1 MRRQSWWRGPLVWA
15 AVVTAIWIV
24 AGGPLGGYQGRL
36 AEVQENDASAYLP
49 ASAEATR
56 VANLSERFAGADVIP
71 AVVVYIRPGGLSEAD
86 RDWLAAGAARLAEL
100 PGLAGPVPPP
110 VVSSDEEAAQL
121 VVPVDGTAD
130 PGGTV
135 AEVRAASAAAPAGAT
150 VYVTGPA
157 GFVADLGEAFGDIDS
172 LLLLVTASVVA
183 VILVLVYRS
192 PLLPVVVLLGA
203 GLALGT
209 ASAVVYGLARSDLI
223 VLNGQSQGIM
233 LILVFG
239 AATDYALLLVA
250 RFREELRRHADRVTA
265 MRVAWRR
272 TLGPVLASG
281 LTVIL
286 ALSGLLLSDLNS
298 NRGLG
303 PVAAIGVAAAMLVML
318 TYLPAALVLLGRV
331 AFWPFR
337 PRYGARRGGPAGW
350 WQRLAGLVGR
360 RARPVWL
367 VTALVLAGLAALVP
381 LLRAD
386 GVAQSD
392 LYLREVESVAGQ
404 EALARHFPAG
414 GGAPT
419 VVIANADRTAEVVGA
434 LETVP
439 EVALV
444 RPGEPRQDLV
454 RIEVVLAAP
463 ADSDEAIAAV
473 PRLRSAVRAV
483 DGADALVGGPS
494 AVDYDTRRAASRD
507 QRVIIP
513 FALVVVFVVI
523 ALLLRA
529 VLVTAL
535 LLASVVLSFLATLG
549 LAAVMFNYVFDFPGA
564 DPTLPLFAFVF
575 LVALGVDY
583 SIFLLTRVREEAGRH
598 GTRAGVRVGLAVTG
612 GVITSAGVVLAATF
626 STLAV
631 LPLLFLAQIAFLVA
645 TGVLIDTLVVR
656 TLLVPGLCHD
666 IGARIWWPG
675 HPGTRTGH
683 PGTRTAGA

>member
-1 MRRQSWWRGPLVWA
+1 MRGRGWWRRPLVWA
-15 AVVTAIWIV
+15 AVVTAAWIV
-24 AGGPLGGYQGRL
+24 AGGPLGSYQGRL
-36 AEVQENDASAYLP
+36 AEVQENDTSAFLP

-56 VANLSERFAGADVIP
+56 VADLSEQFTGADVIP
-71 AVVVYIRPGGLSEAD
+71 AVVVYVRQGGLSDTD
-86 RDWLAAGAARLAEL
+86 RDRLEAGATRLAAL
-100 PGLAGPVPPP
+100 PGVAGPVPPP
-110 VVSSDEEAAQL
+110 VVSSDGDAAQL
-121 VVPVDGTAD
+121 VVPVDGSTEPGDTVTELRATARGGAP
-130 PGGTV
+130 PGV
-135 AEVRAASAAAPAGAT
+135 T

-157 GFVADLGEAFGDIDS
+157 GFIADLGAAFGDIDS
-172 LLLLVTASVVA
+172 LLLVVTASVVA

-192 PLLPVVVLLGA
+192 PLLPLAVLLGA

-209 ASAVVYGLARSDLI
+209 ASAAVYGLARSDLI

-250 RFREELRRHADRVTA
+250 RFREELRRHADRSTA

-272 TLGPVLASG
+272 TVGPVLASG
-281 LTVIL
+281 WTVIL

-298 NRGLG
+298 NRSLG

-337 PRYGARRGGPAGW
+337 PRYGAQQGGPAGLW
-350 WQRLAGLVGR
+350 HRLAELIGR
-360 RARPVWL
+360 RARAVWL

-392 LYLREVESVAGQ
+392 LYLRDVESVTGQ

-419 VVIANADRTAEVVGA
+419 VVIADAGYTSQVVEA
-434 LETVP
+434 LDTVP
-439 EVALV
+439 EVAQI
-444 RPGEPRQDLV
+444 RPGDPQRDLV
-454 RIEVVLAAP
+454 RIEVVLTAP
-463 ADSDEAIAAV
+463 ADSDEAIATV
-473 PRLRSAVRAV
+473 PRLRSAVRDV

-529 VLVTAL
+529 LLVTAL

-583 SIFLLTRVREEAGRH
+583 SIFLLTRVREEAGYR
-598 GTRAGVRVGLAVTG
+598 GTRAGIRVGLTVTG

-666 IGARIWWPG
+666 VGARIWWPG
-675 HPGTRTGH
+675 RPGR
-683 PGTRTAGA
+683 PGRAGARATGG

>member
-1 MRRQSWWRGPLVWA
+1 VAQAAGVGGGGRRGLDRGRRA
-15 AVVTAIWIV
+15 ARQL
-24 AGGPLGGYQGRL
+24 PGRL
-36 AEVQENDASAYLP
+36 AGVQENDTSAFLP
-49 ASAEATR
+49 ASAEATQ
-56 VANLSERFAGADVIP
+56 VANLSERFTGTDVIP
-71 AVVVYIRPGGLSEAD
+71 AVVLYVRQGGLSDED
-86 RDWLAAGAARLAEL
+86 RDRLEASAARLAAL
-100 PGLAGPVPPP
+100 PGLAGPVQPP
-110 VVSSDEEAAQL
+110 VISSDGQAAQL
-121 VVPVDGTAD
+121 VVPADGSTD

-135 AEVRAASAAAPAGAT
+135 AQLRAAARAQAPPGVT

-157 GFVADLGEAFGDIDS
+157 GFVADLGAAFGDIES

-192 PLLPVVVLLGA
+192 PLLPLVVLLGA

-209 ASAVVYGLARSDLI
+209 ASAAVYGLARSDLI

-239 AATDYALLLVA
+239 AATDYGLLLVA
-250 RFREELRRHADRVTA
+250 RYREELRRHADRFTA

-272 TLGPVLASG
+272 TVGPVLASG
-281 LTVIL
+281 STVIL

-298 NRGLG
+298 NRSLG

-318 TYLPAALVLLGRV
+318 TYLPATLALLGRV

-337 PRYGARRGGPAGW
+337 PRYGAQQDGSAGLW
-350 WQRLAGLVGR
+350 HRLAELIGR

-367 VTALVLAGLAALVP
+367 ATVLALAGLAALVP

-392 LYLREVESVAGQ
+392 LYLRDVESVTGQ

-414 GGAPT
+414 GSAPT
-419 VVIANADRTAEVVGA
+419 VVIADAGYTSQVV
-434 LETVP
+434 ETLDAAP
-439 EVALV
+439 EVAQV
-444 RPGEPRQDLV
+444 RPSDPQQGLV
-454 RIEVVLAAP
+454 RIEVVLTAP

-473 PRLRSAVRAV
+473 PRLRAAVRSV

-523 ALLLRA
+523 VLLLRA
-529 VLVTAL
+529 LLVTAL

-549 LAAVMFNYVFDFPGA
+549 LAAVVFNYVFEFPGA
-564 DPTLPLFAFVF
+564 DPSLPLFAFVF

-583 SIFLLTRVREEAGRH
+583 SIFLLTRVREEAGRR
-598 GTRAGVRVGLAVTG
+598 GTRAGIRVGLAVTG
-612 GVITSAGVVLAATF
+612 GVITSAGVVLSATF
-626 STLAV
+626 SALAV
-631 LPLLFLAQIAFLVA
+631 IPILFLAQIAFLVA
-645 TGVLIDTLVVR
+645 AGVLIDTLVVR
-656 TLLVPGLCHD
+656 SLLVPGLCHD

-675 HPGTRTGH
+675 RPSARAAD
-683 PGTRTAGA
+683 R